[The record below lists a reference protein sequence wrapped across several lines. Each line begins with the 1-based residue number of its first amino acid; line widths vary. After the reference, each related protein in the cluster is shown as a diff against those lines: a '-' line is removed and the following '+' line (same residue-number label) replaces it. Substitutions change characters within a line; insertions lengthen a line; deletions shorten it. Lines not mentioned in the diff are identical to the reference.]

1 MARGMSGGGA
11 APIRSSHRLRH
22 DRCLAPGSSGQT
34 HHSRRCR
41 CCRCRTVQ
49 MHTTCR
55 QLTRAAE
62 QFVREGV
69 AHRVESTTIGSTTWG
84 GNKVP
89 PFARYYV
96 QMSTVMPRFG
106 VRQRTPI
113 PARHLPS
120 VLPEMIV
127 QTLARAKAELAAPFE
142 GLTTDGRVVP
152 GLFPLRSTGVS

>member
-1 MARGMSGGGA
+1 HPGV
-11 APIRSSHRLRH
+11 
-22 DRCLAPGSSGQT
+22 DRPERIAPGGRSA
-34 HHSRRCR
+34 
-41 CCRCRTVQ
+41 RT
-49 MHTTCR
+49 
-55 QLTRAAE
+55 AE
-62 QFVREGV
+62 LGSDVVREIV
-69 AHRVESTTIGSTTWG
+69 VDTKSTESIRNAETTWR

-152 GLFPLRSTGVS
+152 GLFPLRSTGVSTAAIVSAAQELMQQL